1 MLSDVNKSVHKEDKK
16 SQIVGSVTNKNMNYY
31 MHSFHI
37 SKGFFQFH
45 FGPIAPLLFC
55 YRKEAKKRNVK
66 ICHKMK
72 YIPKKNLFAFNLILA
87 DV

>member
-1 MLSDVNKSVHKEDKK
+1 
-16 SQIVGSVTNKNMNYY
+16 MNYY

-55 YRKEAKKRNVK
+55 YRKEE
-66 ICHKMK
+66 
-72 YIPKKNLFAFNLILA
+72 KNEM
-87 DV
+87 